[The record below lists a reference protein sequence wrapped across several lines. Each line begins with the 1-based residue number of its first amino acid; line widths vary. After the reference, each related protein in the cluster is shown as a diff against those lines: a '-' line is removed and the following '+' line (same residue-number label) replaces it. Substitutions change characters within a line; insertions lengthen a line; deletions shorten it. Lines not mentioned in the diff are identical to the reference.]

1 MFAFLKKLFG
11 SSQETEAAAPY
22 KIEAPKVEAAP
33 EPQVKATKEKP
44 VRKPRA
50 KKSIKK

>member
-11 SSQETEAAAPY
+11 SKQEAEAAAPY
-22 KIEAPKVEAAP
+22 KIEAPQVEAAP
-33 EPQVKATKEKP
+33 APVAKPTKEKP

-50 KKSIKK
+50 KKSVKK